1 MVENSLCSVSGMD
14 ASCAYAT
21 LNTPFGMPHRSVV
34 NHPIA
39 TLGAYL
45 FNSHGIGFAGPSR
58 ARLAIKPNHVHF
70 QCPIWHLAL
79 RTNNSPP
86 VASHLSSQT
95 RSYYRFHGIGT
106 PAEWSSTTQGCAPP
120 RRTRERIPARR
131 VVDLGHSPLEC
142 EIVWRPGMIALPNS
156 QAQR

>member
-1 MVENSLCSVSGMD
+1 MILRHPFSSFIHLPAALRSTGVTQLHCYYGSSDSWSSLLPLQVSLLTRT
-14 ASCAYAT
+14 T
-21 LNTPFGMPHRSVV
+21 LHCRSVV

-39 TLGAYL
+39 TLGAYP
-45 FNSHGIGFAGPSR
+45 FRSHSAGFAFRSQ

-106 PAEWSSTTQGCAPP
+106 PAEWSSTTQGCAPR
-120 RRTRERIPARR
+120 RRTRATI
-131 VVDLGHSPLEC
+131 LGRHNP
-142 EIVWRPGMIALPNS
+142 
-156 QAQR
+156 